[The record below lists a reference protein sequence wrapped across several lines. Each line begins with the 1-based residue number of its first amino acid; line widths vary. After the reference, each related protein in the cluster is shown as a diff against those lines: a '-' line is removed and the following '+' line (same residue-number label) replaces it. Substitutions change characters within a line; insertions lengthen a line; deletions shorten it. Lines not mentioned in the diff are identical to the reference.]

1 MNSSKFFLILLI
13 VIIIFSS
20 FSYSSKRSEEKY
32 DKGFEDGYDSGKSDG
47 YNSGYEEGYTQG
59 VDDCD
64 ANMADEMEAREDE
77 VCTYEEISYCV
88 VFVTTDG
95 KYHHFTCKTLGE
107 DFWDNYTETAY
118 DIPHAKSLGYSPCEI
133 CYKN

>member
-1 MNSSKFFLILLI
+1 MEVKKIYVLLLI
-13 VIIIFSS
+13 VIIIFSFAS
-20 FSYSSKRSEEKY
+20 HSSKISNENY

-64 ANMADEMEAREDE
+64 ANMTDELESQDDE
-77 VCTYEEISYCV
+77 VSTYEDISYCIA
-88 VFVTTDG
+88 FVTADG
-95 KYHHFTCKTLGE
+95 KYHHFTCKKLGE
-107 DFWDNYTETAY
+107 NFWDNYTETAY
-118 DIPHAKSLGYSPCEI
+118 DIPHAKSLGYRPCEI